1 METNATLIECC
12 RSDTGQHV
20 FSFLI
25 MGAPSPSSLPNYVA
39 FLQRH
44 HVKHLVRACG
54 PTYNSQLVEE
64 SGIQVH
70 SLGFDDG
77 APPTQAVVN
86 KWLDL
91 LSQEAGQSPPPT
103 IAVHCVAGLGR
114 ASILVALA
122 QVEFGNMV
130 PLDAIG
136 YIRERRK
143 GAINQVQLHWLM
155 RYKPRYQRSESSLA
169 CTSCSVV

>member
-1 METNATLIECC
+1 METNATLIECR

-25 MGAPSPSSLPNYVA
+25 MGAPSPSSLPSYLA
-39 FLQRH
+39 FLQ
-44 HVKHLVRACG
+44 KHQVNHFVRACG
-54 PTYNSQLVEE
+54 PTYNSQLVEK

-77 APPTQAVVN
+77 AFPTQAVVN

-91 LSQEAGQSPPPT
+91 LSQEAGKNPPQT

-114 ASILVALA
+114 ACILVALA
-122 QVEFGNMV
+122 LVEYANMA

-143 GAINQVQLHWLM
+143 GAINQVQLQWLM
-155 RYKPRYQRSESSLA
+155 RHKPRNQRSEGSLA
-169 CTSCSVV
+169 CSICMVM